1 MRLNQ
6 FEKDDTDV
14 VVMDMRKMIEIELDS
29 LGLGIISELSN
40 KFIIKSVIW
49 KCDWIFIRNEQK

>member
-40 KFIIKSVIW
+40 KLEKTIWSGPDERII
-49 KCDWIFIRNEQK
+49 N